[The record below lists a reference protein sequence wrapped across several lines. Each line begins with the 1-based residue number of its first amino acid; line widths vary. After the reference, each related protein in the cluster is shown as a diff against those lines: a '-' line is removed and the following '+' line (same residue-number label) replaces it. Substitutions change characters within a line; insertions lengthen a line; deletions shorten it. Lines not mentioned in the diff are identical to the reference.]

1 MSLQRV
7 CVYCASS
14 SQCDALYFEETK
26 RLGEVLARNG
36 FTIVYGG
43 GGAGLMGALADA
55 ALAAGGEVVGVLPH
69 FMKAVEWG
77 HHGLTDM
84 RLVDDMHERKRI
96 MIESSQAL
104 LALPGGCGT
113 LEELLEAITWKR
125 LGLHTNPIIIVNARG
140 FFDPLLAQLERCIDE
155 RFMLPKHRGMWSVVN
170 SVEEVL
176 PALRN
181 AAEWS
186 KEAIHEARL

>member
-14 SQCDALYFEETK
+14 SQCDAAYFEATK
-26 RLGEVLARNG
+26 RLGALLARNG

-55 ALAAGGEVVGVLPH
+55 ALAAGGEVMGVLPH
-69 FMKAVEWG
+69 FMKEVEWG
-77 HHGLTDM
+77 HNGLTDM

-96 MIESSQAL
+96 MIESSHAL
-104 LALPGGCGT
+104 IALPGGCGT

-125 LGLHTNPIIIVNARG
+125 LGLHTHPIIIVNTHG
-140 FFDPLLAQLERCIDE
+140 FYDPLLAQLERCIDE
-155 RFMLPKHRGMWSVVN
+155 RFMLPKHRNMWSAVS

-176 PALRN
+176 PALQN
-181 AAEWS
+181 ASAWS
-186 KEAIHEARL
+186 KDALHEARL

>member
-14 SQCDALYFEETK
+14 SQCDASYFEETK
-26 RLGEVLARNG
+26 RLGALLARNG

-43 GGAGLMGALADA
+43 GGAGLMGTLADA
-55 ALAAGGEVVGVLPH
+55 ALEAGGEVIGVLPH
-69 FMKAVEWG
+69 FMKEVEWG
-77 HHGLTDM
+77 HNGLTDM

-104 LALPGGCGT
+104 IALPGGCGT

-125 LGLHTNPIIIVNARG
+125 LGLHTNPIIIVNAHD
-140 FFDPLLAQLERCIDE
+140 FYDPLLAQLERCIEE
-155 RFMLPKHRGMWSVVN
+155 RFMLPKHRNMWTVVDA
-170 SVEEVL
+170 VEEVL

-181 AAEWS
+181 AAAWS